1 MRITSKV
8 ATTLVAGV
16 ALVLPMLAIAPTA
29 HAGTGPPPCTKK
41 AIKRAIAN
49 TGVNVT
55 SINSKVCV
63 MYYAAGSYTID
74 RMDDAAYLLTDVSGK
89 WKVVGSRKTA
99 KLCQPSDTTLDSR
112 VKAAA
117 CVS

>member
-1 MRITSKV
+1 MRIASKA
-8 ATTLVAGV
+8 ATMMVAGV
-16 ALVLPMLAIAPTA
+16 ALILPMVASAPSV
-29 HAGTGPPPCTKK
+29 HAGTEPPPCTKK
-41 AIKRAIAN
+41 AIKKAISK
-49 TGVNVT
+49 TGENVT

-63 MYYAAGSYTID
+63 LYYAAGSYTID

-89 WKVVGSRKTA
+89 WKVVGSGKTA
-99 KLCQPSDTTLDSR
+99 KLCQPSNTTLDPR